1 LLTVRNNL
9 VKLVHFY
16 TGRELKNFINVDKFK
31 RLRDTSRDILY
42 NRHRPAQHPFI
53 SDTPPAEQPTIQTRR
68 TTEKD
73 GPQPL
78 TMIKRATVLDDS
90 DITLDTHGQITDAM
104 NIYDP
109 SERQPNCIGD
119 VHAADDSMI
128 VGSQSRETG
137 PRHTRQPLPYGSLLL
152 SDHRK
157 QFHLDGSTAHI
168 TGFDDDG
175 TALLHTHKDRPTV
188 SFSDVS
194 FQADPRCNNK
204 QAADY
209 MSLTTSA
216 VRENEF
222 HTRETERHEI
232 TPASEHKIALP
243 ESRRYITSNPRE
255 SFNLLPAAAAVTLPP
270 QLQPTTNGKPA
281 ISLSRDRQ
289 AQAQFHATSAATQ
302 QDFMGTERRANAE
315 HYTAN
320 TEDETNNLQATDVTD
335 TLTTHIGEQLTDGP
349 SDLTDRPHVTNDI
362 REGET
367 GQHQTNVKQKE
378 TPTIRSLKS
387 WNLGSNALRCDYK
400 IVKVIARKAAKPQA
414 LYKAKFK
421 DESAPRWVPVMQI
434 PPEILAVSCSSF
446 STQKESENLS
456 ILISARTTNSTDTC
470 PVLLFYLV

>member
-1 LLTVRNNL
+1 
-9 VKLVHFY
+9 
-16 TGRELKNFINVDKFK
+16 
-31 RLRDTSRDILY
+31 
-42 NRHRPAQHPFI
+42 
-53 SDTPPAEQPTIQTRR
+53 
-68 TTEKD
+68 
-73 GPQPL
+73 
-78 TMIKRATVLDDS
+78 
-90 DITLDTHGQITDAM
+90 
-104 NIYDP
+104 
-109 SERQPNCIGD
+109 
-119 VHAADDSMI
+119 MI

-188 SFSDVS
+188 SFSDVT

-222 HTRETERHEI
+222 HARETERHEI

-243 ESRRYITSNPRE
+243 ESRQYITSNPRE
-255 SFNLLPAAAAVTLPP
+255 SFNLVPVAAAVTLPP
-270 QLQPTTNGKPA
+270 KLQPTTNGKPA
-281 ISLSRDRQ
+281 ISLSRDRR
-289 AQAQFHATSAATQ
+289 AQAQFCATSAATQ

-320 TEDETNNLQATDVTD
+320 TENETNNLQATDATD

-349 SDLTDRPHVTNDI
+349 SDLTDEPHVTHDI

-367 GQHQTNVKQKE
+367 GQHRKYVKQKE
-378 TPTIRSLKS
+378 TPIIRSLKS
-387 WNLGSNALRCDYK
+387 WNLGSNASRCDYK

-434 PPEILAVSCSSF
+434 PPEILADFHVRRF
-446 STQKESENLS
+446 QRKKNRK
-456 ILISARTTNSTDTC
+456 I
-470 PVLLFYLV
+470 